1 MEVNRAECKRLKNYI
16 HMCEANIAKYQ
27 AFIDKHNEYDP
38 STPLIGSQVEE
49 SKAKKIS
56 AEQSLERLVREY
68 AEWKQNNA
76 EEEKKFLLRM
86 SNERE
91 NLRTS
96 IGQMTRRIRLLSQKT
111 DDHKE
116 EVNQLLE
123 SRRPLI
129 AKLGNWMQY
138 VKSAY
143 EPRARDIRDIGDTYN
158 ALIVTSKLD
167 LQQCSDALY
176 KTEQQEDPNMRMFR
190 GIKLYTR
197 QKEECEAL
205 LRNLQSHPKR
215 KKVVEDPT
223 IKRAKLSKQ
232 TEDTTST
239 PYWWLVD

>member
-1 MEVNRAECKRLKNYI
+1 
-16 HMCEANIAKYQ
+16 
-27 AFIDKHNEYDP
+27 
-38 STPLIGSQVEE
+38 
-49 SKAKKIS
+49 
-56 AEQSLERLVREY
+56 
-68 AEWKQNNA
+68 
-76 EEEKKFLLRM
+76 
-86 SNERE
+86 
-91 NLRTS
+91 
-96 IGQMTRRIRLLSQKT
+96 MTRRIRLLSQKT
-111 DDHKE
+111 DGHKE